1 MKDITLV
8 RLCALIGLIAN
19 IILWILGQKVEAYN
33 PAIWCIV
40 ILLISND

>member
-1 MKDITLV
+1 MKDIDFV
-8 RLCALIGLIAN
+8 KLCAFIGLIAN

-40 ILLISND
+40 ILLITND